1 MEGWGGVWGGGS
13 SGGGRGVGG
22 AGVVSDYSNRVD
34 NNQSLRSPARDRADI
49 GCQALDV
56 IAFHVHAN
64 NRDRSVRTAA
74 ALPGLSDVDYCTPAS
89 AFWPLNFTPCILSNH
104 GS

>member
-1 MEGWGGVWGGGS
+1 MGGEGCG
-13 SGGGRGVGG
+13 GVGG
-22 AGVVSDYSNRVD
+22 RVGVGEGWVVSDYSNRVD
-34 NNQSLRSPARDRADI
+34 NNQSLRSPARDCADI

-74 ALPGLSDVDYCTPAS
+74 VLSGLSDVDCCTPAS